1 MSNIKFLD
9 LHGLSTLILKLKSI
23 FATSTQGEKADQAFA
38 HSREDHA
45 PSNAE
50 KNVIIGI
57 QRNGVNVPP
66 NSSRIVNINVPQ
78 QISELENDSEY
89 LTINNT
95 GNSYTPGVT
104 KIYQSTGNAADGCM
118 SQRATSEAL
127 STKAD
132 NVHSHIIVDINEPQ
146 HQNNGDVWFKEVD

>member
-1 MSNIKFLD
+1 MSDKKFLD
-9 LHGLSTLILKLKSI
+9 FKGLSTLISKLKSI
-23 FATSTQGEKADQAFA
+23 FATSDQGEKADQAFT
-38 HSREDHA
+38 HSQEDHA

-50 KNVIIGI
+50 KNIIIGI

-66 NSSRIVNINVPQ
+66 NSSRIVNISVPE
-78 QISELENDSEY
+78 QISELEDDSEY
-89 LTINNT
+89 ITIYNIGNT
-95 GNSYTPGVT
+95 YTHGVT

-132 NVHSHIIVDINEPQ
+132 DVHSHIILNTNEPQ